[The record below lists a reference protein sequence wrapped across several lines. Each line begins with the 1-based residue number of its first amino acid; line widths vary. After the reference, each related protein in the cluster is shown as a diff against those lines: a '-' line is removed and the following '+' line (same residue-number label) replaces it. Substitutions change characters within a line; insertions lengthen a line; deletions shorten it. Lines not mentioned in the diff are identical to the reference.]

1 MNQFAARFAQLHP
14 LGSCGAHVMA
24 YLHDTTQD
32 QVECAV
38 FHSELMM
45 RYKPSTIA
53 FAAVLRTEDEIEC
66 PEFTEEMRARF
77 LALQPKFELEPME
90 VLEARFVL
98 ENKIDIPIGFEEYK
112 TMRRC
117 PPPAPAPPAPPA
129 WEREGAVSPTG
140 VDYH

>member
-1 MNQFAARFAQLHP
+1 MRSVP
-14 LGSCGAHVMA
+14 LGADDEVQA
-24 YLHDTTQD
+24 LHHCLYRHAKGKDD
-32 QVECAV
+32 IK
-38 FHSELMM
+38 
-45 RYKPSTIA
+45 R
-53 FAAVLRTEDEIEC
+53 
-66 PEFTEEMRARF
+66 PEFTDNMRERF

-112 TMRRC
+112 TMRRR